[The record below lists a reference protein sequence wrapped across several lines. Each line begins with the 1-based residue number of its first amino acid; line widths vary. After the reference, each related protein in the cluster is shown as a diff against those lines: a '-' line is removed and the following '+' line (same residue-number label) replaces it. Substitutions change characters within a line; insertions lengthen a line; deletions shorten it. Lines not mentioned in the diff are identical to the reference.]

1 MGIKCVNIG
10 TDSTHTLDRRR
21 GRQVVKFGVTATN
34 AAGSAMSWSPSPVWS
49 HRSTAAVEHG
59 PAGISARHRRAV
71 LSTTDG
77 SWTGNSAY
85 HFIYRWQRCDDD
97 VTGLNCV
104 NIAPTRAPTRDR
116 ARSAVREGRG
126 DRDNTA
132 ARAELVALHRRG
144 RIGARGRAGEH
155 RAAGRTGNCSRARR
169 SPRPSAVDGTAPT
182 TFGLQ
187 WERCGTP
194 GGYIC
199 ATSPRHGVRTAGP
212 TTSHYIRRTHATNA
226 VGIDAASRRRSAR
239 SSAPEPTGRGGTPA
253 VWGDPIAGATS
264 ARLG

>member
-169 SPRPSAVDGTAPT
+169 SPRPSASG
-182 TFGLQ
+182 
-187 WERCGTP
+187 
-194 GGYIC
+194 
-199 ATSPRHGVRTAGP
+199 RHGPDHVRLTVGAMR
-212 TTSHYIRRTHATNA
+212 IR
-226 VGIDAASRRRSAR
+226 
-239 SSAPEPTGRGGTPA
+239 PA
-253 VWGDPIAGATS
+253 ATS
-264 ARLG
+264 ARHRRATVYVRLVRRRRITSGERTPRTPSGSSPLLGDGRPDRAPPSPPVAVGLPRSGATRSQAPPQRD